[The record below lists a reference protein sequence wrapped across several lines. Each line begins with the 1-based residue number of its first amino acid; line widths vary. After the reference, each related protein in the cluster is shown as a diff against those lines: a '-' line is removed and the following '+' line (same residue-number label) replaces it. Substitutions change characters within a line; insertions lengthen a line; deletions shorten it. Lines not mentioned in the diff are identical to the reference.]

1 MIKSCLKRD
10 NKKIVIDRLL
20 TTIDGVDHLIT
31 DPPEIRRLT
40 NEHFQ
45 TCPGGIHELKVI
57 PPQWTSQYQPQ
68 NHVKPGIYKYLM
80 TPPSDEEWSN
90 VIKQLPLDK
99 ASGPLGITNE
109 MLKHLGPLMNKT
121 LKNFIA
127 ACIRL
132 NDISN

>member
-1 MIKSCLKRD
+1 
-10 NKKIVIDRLL
+10 
-20 TTIDGVDHLIT
+20 
-31 DPPEIRRLT
+31 
-40 NEHFQ
+40 
-45 TCPGGIHELKVI
+45 
-57 PPQWTSQYQPQ
+57 
-68 NHVKPGIYKYLM
+68 M

-99 ASGPLGITNE
+99 AAGPLGITNE

-132 NDISN
+132 NDIPN